1 MKGFRKRGMVLVGV
15 YHVDRRYGGPEEEGW
30 WFDAWRHIVSR
41 CVPASRWPAI
51 KDELFEDYPD
61 DGRPLSSVLSGGITE
76 IVLENRLRQF
86 QTKGKPQ
93 WE

>member
-1 MKGFRKRGMVLVGV
+1 V
-15 YHVDRRYGGPEEEGW
+15 P
-30 WFDAWRHIVSR
+30 R

-51 KDELFEDYPD
+51 KDELFEEYPD

-76 IVLENRLRQF
+76 IVLESRSGQF

>member
-1 MKGFRKRGMVLVGV
+1 MKGFRKRGMILVGV
-15 YHVDRRYGGPEEEGW
+15 YHVDRRYGGPEEGGW
-30 WFDAWRHIVSR
+30 WFDAWQHLASR
-41 CVPASRWPAI
+41 CVPASWWPAI
-51 KDELFEDYPD
+51 KDELLEEYPD

-76 IVLENRLRQF
+76 IVLENRIRQF